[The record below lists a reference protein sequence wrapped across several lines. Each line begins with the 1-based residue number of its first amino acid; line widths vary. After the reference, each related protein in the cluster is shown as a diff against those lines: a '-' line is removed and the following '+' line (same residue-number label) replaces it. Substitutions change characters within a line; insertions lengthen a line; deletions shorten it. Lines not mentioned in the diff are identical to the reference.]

1 MAGREPTA
9 VKLEYESEE
18 VEAELA
24 LRIFLDE
31 ETPSDEER
39 MLLITHLKSLDEDS
53 QRWKKMMK
61 CEKIGLAYWSYF
73 AKEIM
78 N

>member
-24 LRIFLDE
+24 LRIFLDK
-31 ETPSDEER
+31 ETPSYEER
-39 MLLITHLKSLDEDS
+39 MLLESSSPTSKSWMRIAKD
-53 QRWKKMMK
+53 QRR
-61 CEKIGLAYWSYF
+61 
-73 AKEIM
+73 
-78 N
+78 

>member
-53 QRWKKMMK
+53 QR
-61 CEKIGLAYWSYF
+61 
-73 AKEIM
+73 
-78 N
+78 